1 MENHFLREFKVQVLQ
16 RTYKS
21 LRDVFVKKRRDLRE
35 QLVTVTGADA
45 AANLKRKVELWPH
58 WHAMQFL
65 EKCADT
71 GERHVSTP
79 QSSSARDDTIDLTED
94 VENVPPESSPVAE
107 LGRNP
112 KPKRRPSNTV
122 LEQLSTAVN
131 D

>member
-1 MENHFLREFKVQVLQ
+1 
-16 RTYKS
+16 
-21 LRDVFVKKRRDLRE
+21 
-35 QLVTVTGADA
+35 
-45 AANLKRKVELWPH
+45 
-58 WHAMQFL
+58 MQFL

-79 QSSSARDDTIDLTED
+79 QSSSARDDTIDLPED

-131 D
+131 DAEKSKMDDFEISCLSLLSTLRNIAKYDDALAYDWKLKVDEMQLEAARDAARLMRRIWHV